1 MEEEEYIITK
11 SNVIKKLKEIS
22 QEFNYSPD
30 QKLLILEKIIQNKEY
45 EEAALE
51 CLWKLRDIIPFISG
65 YDLEDNVELLY
76 KITLSNKFSSH
87 ERLITA
93 TCLCNHGYILKC
105 YQSYFAIASDVNA
118 ELMNR
123 VEAAKFLFSS
133 DNEDYQ
139 QKSQDIIIELIDD
152 AKYSSEKRYNIIA
165 SFITRSGIRTFLN
178 KSKLRIG
185 YDELFVSGLQNIFF
199 HNSQNGI
206 RERILSGQHLL
217 QMDCISDEEKLE
229 IENYFFTEIAQN
241 ETYDENT
248 RADAA
253 DVVLRLSKSTEQK
266 LKARKIIGYIGTS
279 SSSSKEN
286 SKNTLIEKAKT
297 IYTNSQNVH
306 DFTDQADSII
316 QKLIEEN
323 VSLTAKK
330 FTEIH
335 NTVASFAR
343 NTISD
348 REKRFKILKA
358 LNRISIDTA
367 TFTSYN
373 STVAEIFVL
382 VWLKVEHS
390 EELKIRLLEELID
403 MNDTCSSGHVARLI
417 NTISNYDDSIT
428 FNISWE
434 QQVIS
439 NFVGRMNAKIRDCPD
454 ATLHSSLTLAIAEL
468 GDENDKK
475 VYQDF
480 ILENTPL
487 LREELYKEFVVNEK
501 HISIEEFE
509 KYFELAQKSI

>member
-1 MEEEEYIITK
+1 MDEEEYIITK
-11 SNVIKKLKEIS
+11 SNVIKKLNEIS
-22 QEFNYSPD
+22 QEFNYSPE
-30 QKLLILEKIIQNKEY
+30 QKLCILEKIIKTKEY
-45 EEAALE
+45 EEFVLE
-51 CLWKLRDIIPFISG
+51 CLWKLRDIIPFING
-65 YDLEDNVELLY
+65 YDLEDNIELLY
-76 KITLSNKFSSH
+76 KITLSDNFSSH

-105 YQSYFAIASDVNA
+105 YQSYFSIASDVNA

-139 QKSQDIIIELIDD
+139 QKSQDIIIEIIDD
-152 AKYSSEKRYNIIA
+152 MKYSSEKRYNIIA

-199 HNSQNGI
+199 HNSQNGV

-217 QMDCISDEEKLE
+217 QMNCTSEEEHVE
-229 IENYFFTEIAQN
+229 IENYFLTEIAQN
-241 ETYDENT
+241 ESYDENT

-253 DVVLRLSKSTEQK
+253 DVILRLSSSTEQK
-266 LKARKIIGYIGTS
+266 LRARKIIGQIGT
-279 SSSSKEN
+279 SSKEN

-335 NTVASFAR
+335 NIVASYTR

-382 VWLKVEHS
+382 VWLKVEQS

-434 QQVIS
+434 QQFIS

-454 ATLHSSLTLAIAEL
+454 PLIQSSLTLAIAEL
-468 GDENDKK
+468 GDEKDKK
-475 VYQDF
+475 IYQDF

-487 LREELYKEFVVNEK
+487 IRDELYKEFVNEK
-501 HISIEEFE
+501 HISVGEFD
-509 KYFELAQKSI
+509 KYFEMARETI